1 MGRNTYVAGL
11 PVVFLLLE
19 AIFFFFLGIEIE
31 IAFFFFA
38 VWPVL
43 DSISF
48 GTHVIGRMIAIAIK
62 DFQKTR

>member
-11 PVVFLLLE
+11 PVFLLLE
-19 AIFFFFLGIEIE
+19 AIFFFLEIEIE

-43 DSISF
+43 DSI
-48 GTHVIGRMIAIAIK
+48 
-62 DFQKTR
+62 